1 MIGTKIVQ
9 TTRCHRQSNASQL
22 RTTILV
28 HGQLPAPGR
37 NFGQVS
43 QGGGGSRRLVVDLRR
58 QQGALDRVGGS
69 TVLAAPPPTSKPC
82 TRASLALPCPPCRAS
97 VHKAQKC
104 TLCFSDSQLAESQQ
118 TGATIQRIGAFQS
131 PVTLQLYLGIDPVQ
145 LLSLLLLPGPE
156 QEKVVGWLCAALR
169 SRVTK
174 IHCSSPRWE
183 HSRELAGA
191 R

>member
-1 MIGTKIVQ
+1 MVKFLGVEEAAKGWWSTSGDSRGLW
-9 TTRCHRQSNASQL
+9 TGWEAALSL
-22 RTTILV
+22 
-28 HGQLPAPGR
+28 LP
-37 NFGQVS
+37 
-43 QGGGGSRRLVVDLRR
+43 LL
-58 QQGALDRVGGS
+58 
-69 TVLAAPPPTSKPC
+69 PP
-82 TRASLALPCPPCRAS
+82 ASLAQGPALPCPPCRAS

-104 TLCFSDSQLAESQQ
+104 TLCFSDSQLAESQE
-118 TGATIQRIGAFQS
+118 TGVTTQRIGAFHS